1 MFSVGDLVVHPMH
14 GAGVIDDIVRERVAG
29 STQEYYVFK
38 MPVGGLLLKI
48 PIAKSQLIGLRAI
61 IGRAEAEQL
70 ISSIPEIVVDQDSNW
85 NKRYRENLERL
96 KSGDLY
102 QVARVIKGLM
112 HRDRRRGLSTGERK
126 MLHAARQI
134 LLSELVLSVLE
145 ASADMETRVDRAMLQ
160 SPVQLRGLE
169 WHDPIFQKDPGGP
182 ATPLCR
188 LSCGCRQFQPYGG
201 YQ

>member
-126 MLHAARQI
+126 MLHSAKQI
-134 LLSELVLSVLE
+134 LISEIVMCQSSSYEDVE
-145 ASADMETRVDRAMLQ
+145 ACIDHALA
-160 SPVQLRGLE
+160 
-169 WHDPIFQKDPGGP
+169 
-182 ATPLCR
+182 
-188 LSCGCRQFQPYGG
+188 
-201 YQ
+201 

>member
-112 HRDRRRGLSTGERK
+112 HRDRRRGLATGERK

-134 LLSELVLSVLE
+134 
-145 ASADMETRVDRAMLQ
+145 ML
-160 SPVQLRGLE
+160 
-169 WHDPIFQKDPGGP
+169 
-182 ATPLCR
+182 
-188 LSCGCRQFQPYGG
+188 
-201 YQ
+201 

>member
-1 MFSVGDLVVHPMH
+1 MFRVGDLVVHPMH

-134 LLSELVLSVLE
+134 LLSELVLSEHE
-145 ASADMETRVDRAMLQ
+145 AYVVMETRVDRAMMQ
-160 SPVQLRGLE
+160 SPVQ
-169 WHDPIFQKDPGGP
+169 
-182 ATPLCR
+182 
-188 LSCGCRQFQPYGG
+188 
-201 YQ
+201 